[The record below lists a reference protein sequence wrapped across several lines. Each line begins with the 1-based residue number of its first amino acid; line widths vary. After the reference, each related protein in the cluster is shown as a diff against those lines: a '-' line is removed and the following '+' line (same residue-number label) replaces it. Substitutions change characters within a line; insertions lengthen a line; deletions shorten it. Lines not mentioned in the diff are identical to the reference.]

1 MTVVRE
7 EPRQLFSGD
16 RSQLLSLASS
26 EQHHVLWDWNSLFF
40 FFFQLVCKQ
49 DSTKTRAHQV
59 SRSESAELKRAVNQ
73 MGWLSVG
80 GNAISNCITVLYKI
94 SRHTHWAFPFNW
106 KYPSLFNPINCSCPF
121 FLQPSHCPLAISYE
135 WHIWYGNISLEV
147 LLWFILNSRQVL
159 LYQR

>member
-16 RSQLLSLASS
+16 HSCCLWQARSNTMFSGIGTLY
-26 EQHHVLWDWNSLFF
+26 F

-49 DSTKTRAHQV
+49 DSTKTHAHQV
-59 SRSESAELKRAVNQ
+59 SKSEFAELKRAVNQ

-80 GNAISNCITVLYKI
+80 GNAIYNCITVLYKI
-94 SRHTHWAFPFNW
+94 SKHTRWAFPFNW

-135 WHIWYGNISLEV
+135 WHIWYGNISFEV
-147 LLWFILNSRQVL
+147 LLWFILNSRRVL
-159 LYQR
+159 FYQR